1 MQVLNILL
9 SNAIKYTYKGGV
21 RISYQVDNHT
31 SMLGLKVEDT
41 GIGIPERNLDSLF
54 SEKSVKLLYKQRGFT
69 SSLVICK
76 SLAQALGGDIDVH
89 SQCDKGSVFTFWHPI
104 SLGIQKRISNLTQ
117 TDSMVNE
124 EVLKAA
130 IEAQSEEEDE
140 DVIRKRAGS
149 SSESES

>member
-9 SNAIKYTYKGGV
+9 SNAIKYTYKGSIK
-21 RISYQVDNHT
+21 ISYQVDNHT

-76 SLAQALGGDIDVH
+76 ALAQALGGDIDVH

>member
-1 MQVLNILL
+1 
-9 SNAIKYTYKGGV
+9 
-21 RISYQVDNHT
+21 
-31 SMLGLKVEDT
+31 MLGLKVEDT

-76 SLAQALGGDIDVH
+76 ALAQALGGDIDVH